1 MLGPGEGSPV
11 VLELPGHG
19 ASGHQ
24 SLVDDNAPS
33 LGCHLHLEAKTLG
46 VGMGEDIEISFNKVE
61 VD

>member
-33 LGCHLHLEAKTLG
+33 LGCHLHEWIKCPQTCLALAP
-46 VGMGEDIEISFNKVE
+46 M
-61 VD
+61 